1 MWVEWESTER
11 ASRPDGDSADPWPF
25 GRMCSFGNCRSGS
38 AMGVQPCSKPRS
50 VTIPRISVVKSLD
63 PLYFLVEDVEGY
75 AWAKESL
82 ELVEKQESYGGL
94 KVEKTLKW

>member
-25 GRMCSFGNCRSGS
+25 GRMCSFGNCS
-38 AMGVQPCSKPRS
+38 
-50 VTIPRISVVKSLD
+50 TIPRISVVKSLD